1 MSGGEMKS
9 VAIPAAEDGLLT
21 EPSPLKELTSG
32 LRLIAQKLPVIVWN
46 TDDKLRV
53 TALAGAG
60 LLTQGMS
67 AEQYIGRS
75 LLEHFASPPDEQES
89 SIIAAHRQ
97 ALQGASVQLLG
108 SYRDREYEVYVQQ
121 LCAAGGPIIGCTGV
135 ALDVTAQTQLARER
149 GVWQAHIRHQQRL
162 ESIGTLASGVAHE
175 INNPVQSIMNYAQLI
190 ARRTGV
196 SDIATYAQEV
206 LQEAQRVAAIVKGLL
221 SFARQEGEPYTDVHP
236 RELVDS
242 TLALVSALLRK
253 DGIRLEQ
260 SLASDLPA
268 IRCHPQQIQQVLM
281 NLIGNAREALNARYP
296 GQDADKCLLLSGR
309 AWRREGASFVR
320 LTVEDHGIGI
330 PQPALDK
337 IFDPFWTSKSG
348 GHAGLGL
355 AVAQGI
361 VVEHGGAISVES
373 EPGRL
378 TRMHVDLM
386 SSQLSAAGRST
397 PSGRQGSHGSNDRR

>member
-9 VAIPAAEDGLLT
+9 VAIPAVENGALHYPPKL
-21 EPSPLKELTSG
+21 SELMSG
-32 LRLIAQKLPVIVWN
+32 LRLMAQKLPVVVWN
-46 TDDKLRV
+46 TDDALRV

-60 LLTQGMS
+60 LS
-67 AEQYIGRS
+67 ALGLLADDYIGAS
-75 LLEHFASPPDEQES
+75 LIERLQGPRDEQEAP
-89 SIIAAHRQ
+89 IILAHRQ

-108 SYRDREYEVYVQQ
+108 SFRDRDYEIYLQPLRLDGVAS
-121 LCAAGGPIIGCTGV
+121 LGCTGV

-196 SDIATYAQEV
+196 PDIATYAQEV

-253 DGIRLEQ
+253 DGIRVDQ
-260 SLASDLPA
+260 SLAMDLPA

-296 GQDADKCLLLSGR
+296 GQDADKCLLLHGR

-330 PQPALDK
+330 PQLALDK

-386 SSQLSAAGRST
+386 SSQLSAAGPRHAQ
-397 PSGRQGSHGSNDRR
+397 R

>member
-1 MSGGEMKS
+1 MQ
-9 VAIPAAEDGLLT
+9 D
-21 EPSPLKELTSG
+21 PSKLSELVSG
-32 LRLIAQKLPVIVWN
+32 LRLMAQKLPVVVWN
-46 TDDKLRV
+46 TDDALRV

-60 LLTQGMS
+60 LS
-67 AEQYIGRS
+67 ALGLSADDYIGAS
-75 LLEHFASPPDEQES
+75 LIERLQGPRDEQEAP
-89 SIIAAHRQ
+89 IILAHRQ
-97 ALQGASVQLLG
+97 ALQGASVQLL
-108 SYRDREYEVYVQQ
+108 SSFRDRDYEIYLQPLHREGLSSV
-121 LCAAGGPIIGCTGV
+121 GCTGV

-253 DGIRLEQ
+253 DGIRVDQ
-260 SLASDLPA
+260 SLAMDLPA

-296 GQDADKCLLLSGR
+296 GQDGDKCLLLHGR

-386 SSQLSAAGRST
+386 SSQLSTAGGGARHA
-397 PSGRQGSHGSNDRR
+397 HGSSDRR

>member
-9 VAIPAAEDGLLT
+9 VAESVDLNYPSKLT
-21 EPSPLKELTSG
+21 ELVSG
-32 LRLIAQKLPVIVWN
+32 LRLMAQKLPVVVWN
-46 TDDKLRV
+46 TDDALRV

-60 LLTQGMS
+60 LS
-67 AEQYIGRS
+67 ALGLSADDYIGAS
-75 LLEHFASPPDEQES
+75 LIERLQGARDEQEAP
-89 SIIAAHRQ
+89 IILAHRQ

-108 SYRDREYEVYVQQ
+108 SFRDRDYEIYLQPLSVD
-121 LCAAGGPIIGCTGV
+121 GGARLGCTGV

-253 DGIRLEQ
+253 DGIRVDQ
-260 SLASDLPA
+260 SLAMDLPA

-281 NLIGNAREALNARYP
+281 NLIGNAREALNARFP
-296 GQDADKCLLLSGR
+296 GQDADKCLLLHGR

-386 SSQLSAAGRST
+386 SSQLSTAG
-397 PSGRQGSHGSNDRR
+397 SGRHAHGSSERR

>member
-1 MSGGEMKS
+1 M
-9 VAIPAAEDGLLT
+9 
-21 EPSPLKELTSG
+21 SG
-32 LRLIAQKLPVIVWN
+32 LRLMAQKLPVVVWN
-46 TDDKLRV
+46 TDDALRV

-60 LLTQGMS
+60 LS
-67 AEQYIGRS
+67 ALGLLADDYIGAS
-75 LLEHFASPPDEQES
+75 LIERLQGPRDEQEAP
-89 SIIAAHRQ
+89 IILAHRQ

-108 SYRDREYEVYVQQ
+108 SFRDRDYEIYLQPLRLDGVAS
-121 LCAAGGPIIGCTGV
+121 LGCTGV

-196 SDIATYAQEV
+196 PDIATYAQEV

-253 DGIRLEQ
+253 DGIRVDQ
-260 SLASDLPA
+260 SLAMDLPA

-296 GQDADKCLLLSGR
+296 GQDADKCLLLHGR

-330 PQPALDK
+330 PQLALDK

-386 SSQLSAAGRST
+386 SSQLSAAGPRHAQ
-397 PSGRQGSHGSNDRR
+397 R

>member
-9 VAIPAAEDGLLT
+9 VALPIAELQD
-21 EPSPLKELTSG
+21 PSKLSELTCA
-32 LRLIAQKLPVIVWN
+32 LRLMAQKLPVIVWN
-46 TDDKLRV
+46 TDDNLRV

-60 LLTQGMS
+60 LTALGLS
-67 AEQYIGRS
+67 ADDYIGRS
-75 LLEHFASPPDEQES
+75 LIEQMRGTRDEQEAP
-89 SIIAAHRQ
+89 IVLAHRQ
-97 ALQGASVQLLG
+97 ASLGASVQLLG
-108 SYRDREYEVYVQQ
+108 SYRDRDYEVYVQP
-121 LCAAGGPIIGCTGV
+121 LRVDDGPIIGCTGV

-196 SDIATYAQEV
+196 SDIATYAQEI

-296 GQDADKCLLLSGR
+296 GQDPDKCLLLSGR

-330 PQPALDK
+330 AQPALDK

-373 EPGRL
+373 EPGRS

-386 SSQLSAAGRST
+386 SSQLSAGSAGST
-397 PSGRQGSHGSNDRR
+397 SRARARGE

>member
-9 VAIPAAEDGLLT
+9 VATPVVENGDLNYPPKL
-21 EPSPLKELTSG
+21 SELTSG
-32 LRLIAQKLPVIVWN
+32 LRLMAQKLPVVVWN
-46 TDDKLRV
+46 TDDALRV

-60 LLTQGMS
+60 LS
-67 AEQYIGRS
+67 ALGLSADDYIGAS
-75 LLEHFASPPDEQES
+75 LSERLQGPRDEQEAP
-89 SIIAAHRQ
+89 IILAHRQ

-108 SYRDREYEVYVQQ
+108 SFRDRDYEIYLQPLRLDGV
-121 LCAAGGPIIGCTGV
+121 ASFGCTGV

-253 DGIRLEQ
+253 DGIRVEQ
-260 SLASDLPA
+260 SLAMDLPA

-296 GQDADKCLLLSGR
+296 GQDADKCLLLHGR

-386 SSQLSAAGRST
+386 SSQLNAASSRHVQ
-397 PSGRQGSHGSNDRR
+397 R

>member
-1 MSGGEMKS
+1 MKS
-9 VAIPAAEDGLLT
+9 VAIPAAENGD
-21 EPSPLKELTSG
+21 LKYPPKLSELMPG
-32 LRLIAQKLPVIVWN
+32 LRLMAQKLPVVVWN
-46 TDDKLRV
+46 TDDDLRV

-60 LLTQGMS
+60 LS
-67 AEQYIGRS
+67 ALGLLADDYIGAS
-75 LLEHFASPPDEQES
+75 LIERLQGPRDEQEAP
-89 SIIAAHRQ
+89 IILAHRQ

-108 SYRDREYEVYVQQ
+108 SFRDRDYEIYLQPLRLDGVAS
-121 LCAAGGPIIGCTGV
+121 LGCTGV

-253 DGIRLEQ
+253 DGIRVDQ
-260 SLASDLPA
+260 SLAMDLPA

-281 NLIGNAREALNARYP
+281 NLIGNAREALNARFP
-296 GQDADKCLLLSGR
+296 GQDTDKCLLLHGR
-309 AWRREGASFVR
+309 AWRREGATFVR

-386 SSQLSAAGRST
+386 SSQLSAAGSRHAQ
-397 PSGRQGSHGSNDRR
+397 R